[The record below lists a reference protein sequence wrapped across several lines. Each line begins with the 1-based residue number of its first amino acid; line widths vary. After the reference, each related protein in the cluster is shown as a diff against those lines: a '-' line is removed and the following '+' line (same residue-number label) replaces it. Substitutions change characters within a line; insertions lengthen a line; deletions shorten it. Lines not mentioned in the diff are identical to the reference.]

1 MDEEASNKKVG
12 AILFRN
18 AFYHLMDNHD
28 GEELLL
34 GDAKPFSELD
44 EEFFDEEKGESL
56 YEKGEDTYKVLS
68 LLSRAQLET
77 ENGGLPE
84 IAFAAVGVRVR
95 LMLLAD
101 DVEAARDILAA
112 FTAAVQEQNANQLLP
127 NIQALQCRLALY
139 SGDAAGVAN
148 WLNKAPNED
157 KEFCVLE
164 RYRYLTKVRCYIARG
179 EHLRALAL
187 LEKLHYYA
195 EICKRRHRR
204 H

>member
-1 MDEEASNKKVG
+1 MAN
-12 AILFRN
+12 
-18 AFYHLMDNHD
+18 
-28 GEELLL
+28 
-34 GDAKPFSELD
+34 
-44 EEFFDEEKGESL
+44 
-56 YEKGEDTYKVLS
+56 
-68 LLSRAQLET
+68 
-77 ENGGLPE
+77 
-84 IAFAAVGVRVR
+84 
-95 LMLLAD
+95 
-101 DVEAARDILAA
+101 LAA

-195 EICKRRHRR
+195 EICKRPYVNMECGLLTAKIPGLDCVSIGPDMADVHTTEESFSIESVARMWDYLLAVLAEKQQDR
-204 H
+204 